1 MGHHFRLTQS
11 ETLDLTKDLALEF
24 SQMPAS
30 LTERDLKAKRLAY
43 LKDSVL
49 GGTAISFNWA
59 RAKVSANG
67 IVYRVNGHHSSKM
80 LAGLNGAFPEGL
92 KVHIDTFEIDDLAD
106 LGLLFRQFDNRL
118 SSRTIDDISGAYQG
132 LEEDLINVPKKAG
145 RSAIEGI
152 IWWKNNIIGDAVPP
166 GDDKFDLFADRKLH
180 PFIQMVGR
188 VLSEKTPE
196 FSKPVVAAMYG
207 TLERSDEAE
216 AFWSDV
222 ARQGGGNEEKHPAT
236 VLDAWLLAG
245 RENRDSKP
253 TEREIYRA
261 CALAWNAFRNHRS
274 LEKIGRY
281 DPKKGA
287 PDLD

>member
-11 ETLDLTKDLALEF
+11 ETLDLTKELALEF

-132 LEEDLINVPKKAG
+132 LEEDLINVP
-145 RSAIEGI
+145 
-152 IWWKNNIIGDAVPP
+152 
-166 GDDKFDLFADRKLH
+166 
-180 PFIQMVGR
+180 
-188 VLSEKTPE
+188 
-196 FSKPVVAAMYG
+196 
-207 TLERSDEAE
+207 
-216 AFWSDV
+216 
-222 ARQGGGNEEKHPAT
+222 
-236 VLDAWLLAG
+236 
-245 RENRDSKP
+245 
-253 TEREIYRA
+253 
-261 CALAWNAFRNHRS
+261 
-274 LEKIGRY
+274 
-281 DPKKGA
+281 
-287 PDLD
+287 